1 MGLTAAVWA
10 RECPAPMLD
19 DEETIEAPR
28 MGQRVTWLSDTV
40 STGGELLRF
49 NFWMRGDASPPPLHV
64 HPRQEERIEVVSGS
78 VLSVSGGVKRVLGP
92 GESIST
98 PPGEAHTVGPAG
110 QDAVEM
116 IVEFRP
122 PLGFEA
128 FVERTFALDR
138 AGYLNA
144 KGRGSPLRMAS
155 ARPHEAEFFLPRVP
169 IGLQRAVLRG
179 LDRLGQSLPGTHR

>member
-1 MGLTAAVWA
+1 MRL
-10 RECPAPMLD
+10 
-19 DEETIEAPR
+19 EETIDAPT
-28 MGQRVTWLSDTV
+28 MGQRITCLSNTV

-78 VLSVSGGVKRVLGP
+78 VLSISGGVKRVLGP
-92 GESIST
+92 GATIST
-98 PPGEAHTVGPAG
+98 PPGEPHTVGPAS

-122 PLGFEA
+122 SLGFER

-138 AGYLNA
+138 AGHLNA
-144 KGRGSPLRMAS
+144 KGRGQSPAPGHRETARGRVLCAARSDRAS
-155 ARPHEAEFFLPRVP
+155 ARHSARSGPARPLAPWRTR
-169 IGLQRAVLRG
+169 LTTAVCR
-179 LDRLGQSLPGTHR
+179 